1 MFWCEML
8 LKSNNP
14 RARTV
19 KTQRST
25 PVTKYGLK
33 FLLMVFVLSNV
44 VQAAS
49 LRRYD
54 DGDLSIVQEVF

>member
-1 MFWCEML
+1 M
-8 LKSNNP
+8 
-14 RARTV
+14 
-19 KTQRST
+19 
-25 PVTKYGLK
+25 TKYGLK